1 MAGSVAPNLNPAG
14 KAALVVTP
22 CAKRISVVN
31 FNDMQLCSDGVPP
44 PELQTRFAKISNQRE
59 IPLLG
64 LAGQLLI
71 MVFAPAPIWQS
82 VSNVTCVI
90 VIVNYCEPSFEA
102 LASTLLGYSC
112 ELARKIISTQA
123 TIYISN

>member
-1 MAGSVAPNLNPAG
+1 MSNQRPTAVSPFSWLLVKSFIMLHVRLCGCSVAPNLNPAG

-59 IPLLG
+59 G
-64 LAGQLLI
+64 LAGQ
-71 MVFAPAPIWQS
+71 F
-82 VSNVTCVI
+82 
-90 VIVNYCEPSFEA
+90 
-102 LASTLLGYSC
+102 
-112 ELARKIISTQA
+112 
-123 TIYISN
+123 

>member
-44 PELQTRFAKISNQRE
+44 LELQTRFAKISN
-59 IPLLG
+59 
-64 LAGQLLI
+64 
-71 MVFAPAPIWQS
+71 
-82 VSNVTCVI
+82 
-90 VIVNYCEPSFEA
+90 
-102 LASTLLGYSC
+102 
-112 ELARKIISTQA
+112 
-123 TIYISN
+123 

>member
-59 IPLLG
+59 GPLLG
-64 LAGQLLI
+64 LAGQLWSLRQHP
-71 MVFAPAPIWQS
+71 FGK
-82 VSNVTCVI
+82 VS
-90 VIVNYCEPSFEA
+90 
-102 LASTLLGYSC
+102 
-112 ELARKIISTQA
+112 QM
-123 TIYISN
+123 